1 MGTLA
6 SELQLKVR
14 VNTFPPLLIRMNAGK
29 TSRCGGVASAFS
41 ITYNTYICKRD
52 TFYLIHAHSPRTTCT
67 PTAEASEAT
76 EASEAIAS
84 RPFSTAKH
92 VVEQAVQ
99 HCKALCSRLCSTACL
114 VMFGRPCSTV
124 MIAGRCIVAGSAPTK
139 APRRFSGDVL
149 GIEVVTIAAI
159 RAHRCSGVREWLLY
173 RKRMWCFTMP
183 LRQ

>member
-14 VNTFPPLLIRMNAGK
+14 VNTFTPLLIRMNAGK

-124 MIAGRCIVAGSAPTK
+124 MDS
-139 APRRFSGDVL
+139 PRAVTARAQVL
-149 GIEVVTIAAI
+149 GPKYG
-159 RAHRCSGVREWLLY
+159 AHGVLLDFEFKPY
-173 RKRMWCFTMP
+173 SLFGNCDIFRTAELSRYH
-183 LRQ
+183 

>member
-1 MGTLA
+1 MSLLHLVARSPHVHPPSPTCRPHLPIA
-6 SELQLKVR
+6 CTYRR
-14 VNTFPPLLIRMNAGK
+14 VNTFTPLLIRMNAEK

-114 VMFGRPCSTV
+114 VMFGRPC
-124 MIAGRCIVAGSAPTK
+124 RP
-139 APRRFSGDVL
+139 L
-149 GIEVVTIAAI
+149 
-159 RAHRCSGVREWLLY
+159 HRCRLSADN
-173 RKRMWCFTMP
+173 CS
-183 LRQ
+183 

>member
-114 VMFGRPCSTV
+114 VMFGRPS
-124 MIAGRCIVAGSAPTK
+124 
-139 APRRFSGDVL
+139 
-149 GIEVVTIAAI
+149 
-159 RAHRCSGVREWLLY
+159 HRCRISADNCSKEILWGRSWH
-173 RKRMWCFTMP
+173 RGSNHRSNTSA
-183 LRQ
+183 